1 MGKAVASFM
10 ACTVRVQVEFFKLEK
25 VPESS
30 LWHLSLP
37 VRVQV
42 EFFRLEKVPE
52 SSLWHLSWPVRVQV
66 ESFKLEK
73 VPESSD
79 IQDSGTFFRIAK
91 FLLSALKEPAKFLNC
106 FVRALL
112 VLCTFSTLSDLSEF
126 VSNISL
132 LVFLLYIG

>member
-10 ACTVRVQVEFFKLEK
+10 AWTVRVQVEFFKLEK

-37 VRVQV
+37 VRVQ
-42 EFFRLEKVPE
+42 K
-52 SSLWHLSWPVRVQV
+52 SGI
-66 ESFKLEK
+66 FKLEK

-79 IQDSGTFFRIAK
+79 IQDSGSFFQKCEIP
-91 FLLSALKEPAKFLNC
+91 LLFALKEPAKFLRC

-112 VLCTFSTLSDLSEF
+112 VLCAFSTLSDLSEF

-132 LVFLLYIG
+132 LVFLFYNILHKPYWAI